1 MLIRRERVEETD
13 ELNLTPLIDCVF
25 LLLIF
30 FMVTTVFKQ
39 PHGLRVL
46 LPEARSASLIEEK
59 KLTVTIDS
67 DGRMD
72 VNGRG
77 ATPGQLEEV
86 LVREREQSK
95 AVILIIRTDKQTK
108 HGLVLDT
115 VEIAKRVGVEKIVL
129 AAEKKKG

>member
-1 MLIRRERVEETD
+1 MRIRRERIGEAD

-39 PHGLRVL
+39 PHGHRVL

-59 KLTVTIDS
+59 KLTATIAS

-72 VNGRG
+72 LNGRRI
-77 ATPGQLEEV
+77 TLEQLEARLTKESAQH
-86 LVREREQSK
+86 R
-95 AVILIIRTDKQTK
+95 AVTLIIRTDKQTK

-129 AAEKKKG
+129 AAEKKEG